1 LYCSHPAYFR
11 LLVQTALH
19 QTSKDLRPDGSISQS
34 DISALL
40 TSKFGIANSDEEV
53 KHVILKGL
61 SVCDDAS
68 YVDLCEVVAALI
80 IPELIKAAKCSD
92 DGDGASADDLAQD
105 NMFGIVLESIAR
117 TSTSLQLD
125 YNEDVILNAEN
136 VKQILLALGED
147 KIAKNDDLIHEMT
160 RQAVGRDDDDDDG
173 GSKILN
179 ASAFARA
186 LTSDVQTYQNEDISL
201 SDIGRPEKQ
210 NIISRLLHR
219 PTQVS
224 AIDNESEA
232 IEEEEEEEEEDVSDV
247 EDGEAKG
254 GKEDTTSVNK
264 DSLREKN
271 AYQTKRVFAA
281 PSIDYTNDGQALCSV
296 SVGLWLFLLS
306 HILAS
311 GFFGMQDF
319 PSLVPSEVCPSN
331 DRTVGCDVAEVVLS
345 WIDSVL
351 TILLVGGICIMCIGS
366 LGNRVGAS
374 RITVSISLLPV
385 LYFFIKPFTPIG
397 TEPGDFSGEYH
408 RQFALGLSMAIAVV
422 IVLERMRQILF
433 LSDMSKRVLGHCS
446 SRFTQLCCFGIRK
459 TVIRH
464 SAESASSYKVNRMLN
479 NAVGITISAKS
490 SQRQSAL
497 AAFYESNDEL
507 EKVGGHIWV
516 WNRIKNRELYLN
528 EGIRFSARL
537 LAANIMQ
544 YFIIVC
550 EWLMFC
556 SFAWLHFS
564 LSISYR

>member
-1 LYCSHPAYFR
+1 MYCSHPAYFR

-19 QTSKDLRPDGSISQS
+19 QTSKELRPDGSISQS

-40 TSKFGIANSDEEV
+40 TSKFGIAISEEEV

-68 YVDLCEVVAALI
+68 YFDLCEVVAALI

-117 TSTSLQLD
+117 TSTSLHLD
-125 YNEDVILNAEN
+125 SNEDVVLNTEN
-136 VKQILLALGED
+136 VKQILLSLGED

-160 RQAVGRDDDDDDG
+160 RQAVGRDDDG

-201 SDIGRPEKQ
+201 SDICRSEKQ
-210 NIISRLLHR
+210 NTISRLLHR

-232 IEEEEEEEEEDVSDV
+232 IEEEEKEDVSDV

-264 DSLREKN
+264 DSLREKS
-271 AYQTKRVFAA
+271 AYQTKRVFTA
-281 PSIDYTNDGQALCSV
+281 PSIDYTNDGQALRSV

-331 DRTVGCDVAEVVLS
+331 DRTVGCDVAEVILS

-385 LYFFIKPFTPIG
+385 LYFFIKPFTSIG

-433 LSDMSKRVLGHCS
+433 LSDMSKRLLGHCS
-446 SRFTQLCCFGIRK
+446 STLTQLCCCGIRK

-464 SAESASSYKVNRMLN
+464 SVESASSYKVNRMLN

-490 SQRQSAL
+490 IQHQSAI
-497 AAFYESNDEL
+497 AVFYESNDEL

-550 EWLMFC
+550 KWLMFC
-556 SFAWLHFS
+556 SFAWLYIFFS

>member
-1 LYCSHPAYFR
+1 MYCSHPAYFR

-19 QTSKDLRPDGSISQS
+19 QTSKDLRTDGSISQS

-40 TSKFGIANSDEEV
+40 TSKFGIAISDEEV

-68 YVDLCEVVAALI
+68 YFDLCEVAAALI

-92 DGDGASADDLAQD
+92 DGDGASADDLAQV

-160 RQAVGRDDDDDDG
+160 RQAVGRDDDG

-281 PSIDYTNDGQALCSV
+281 PSIDYTNDGQALRSV

-433 LSDMSKRVLGHCS
+433 LSDMSKRLLGHCS

-479 NAVGITISAKS
+479 NAVGITVS
-490 SQRQSAL
+490 
-497 AAFYESNDEL
+497 
-507 EKVGGHIWV
+507 
-516 WNRIKNRELYLN
+516 LYQQKAVNANL
-528 EGIRFSARL
+528 RL
-537 LAANIMQ
+537 LPFMKATMSSKRLGGT
-544 YFIIVC
+544 FGC
-550 EWLMFC
+550 GTE
-556 SFAWLHFS
+556 
-564 LSISYR
+564 